1 MKKVIL
7 IITILFFAGSSSADT
22 VFKNLKN
29 KKTSYLD
36 FVLLKIEN
44 KLVQR
49 HGLLGAQMTP
59 VRVQFQ
65 NIGTQVDYF
74 KKDNKI
80 VISIIGVMSKKRY
93 SQI

>member
-44 KLVQR
+44 
-49 HGLLGAQMTP
+49 
-59 VRVQFQ
+59 
-65 NIGTQVDYF
+65 N
-74 KKDNKI
+74 
-80 VISIIGVMSKKRY
+80 
-93 SQI
+93 